1 MAKRLLE
8 KQIKIKWYVIET
20 EAMARKGKNLE
31 NDELLF
37 FDNLTAAKN
46 SMKQIVLLFSSGAL
60 QYVPEHMK
68 F

>member
-1 MAKRLLE
+1 
-8 KQIKIKWYVIET
+8 
-20 EAMARKGKNLE
+20 MARKGKNLE
-31 NDELLF
+31 NDELQF